1 MTTAEIITVTTEII
15 TATTEIM
22 ATMETMAI
30 PVETQVETQEVIPA
44 AAPTVFM
51 MTRAIIFP

>member
-1 MTTAEIITVTTEII
+1 MPEKIRAILVIM
-15 TATTEIM
+15 ATTEIM

-30 PVETQVETQEVIPA
+30 PVETQEVIPA